1 MVIRVLL
8 ADDSR
13 IMRDAIRSFLNGY
26 SEIAPLGGRGLFA
39 NDRSGL
45 RSKSLDR
52 AAWRGA
58 PRTDTAQ

>member
-26 SEIAPLGGRGLFA
+26 SEIAPLGRPWTFRKRSEWFA
-39 NDRSGL
+39 I
-45 RSKSLDR
+45 
-52 AAWRGA
+52 
-58 PRTDTAQ
+58 